1 MELIFATHNA
11 HKLEEIREAV
21 PDFVKV
27 MSLFDM
33 GFSGEI
39 PETGTTLAENA
50 SQKSRYV
57 KERFG
62 ADCFADDTG
71 LIVDALGGAPGVY
84 SARYAGENA
93 SYDDNVEKLLR
104 ALNGRNDRKAR
115 FCTVIS
121 LLLDGREYFF
131 EGTVE
136 GRILEGRRGEG
147 GFGYAPVFMPDGFD
161 RTFAQ
166 MSLDEKGLISHR
178 GRAVRAMAD
187 FLARYGKE

>member
-62 ADCFADDTG
+62 AD
-71 LIVDALGGAPGVY
+71 
-84 SARYAGENA
+84 R
-93 SYDDNVEKLLR
+93 
-104 ALNGRNDRKAR
+104 
-115 FCTVIS
+115 
-121 LLLDGREYFF
+121 
-131 EGTVE
+131 
-136 GRILEGRRGEG
+136 GRIGRRSWS
-147 GFGYAPVFMPDGFD
+147 VF
-161 RTFAQ
+161 
-166 MSLDEKGLISHR
+166 
-178 GRAVRAMAD
+178 RAVCR
-187 FLARYGKE
+187 